1 MATFISRGSK
11 FLLDCEFQNFPVS
24 FVNGLRRISL
34 SEIPTVV
41 VRKPEVIANTTQMP
55 HEMITH
61 RMELLPINVDPTD
74 VETIRNAVI
83 ELRVGSAEKDQLL
96 TTDDFVVSSA
106 REHII
111 MKDKD
116 LDTPLLFIKVRAG
129 EEVHVKGSLAVELG
143 SQVCTSSMKYHID
156 EERARIDREAFV
168 KNGEDSRIFDNFYI
182 QKSYSVDDTGR
193 PNWIDLSIE
202 SVGVI
207 TSKQILKLAIVRFL
221 SEIDKWMENVKITRE
236 SEKNVYSITQ
246 EGTHTIGALLQE
258 VIYRN
263 KDTEFVSYDI
273 PHPLRKEMVL
283 RFSSSNKPED
293 VLLNAKKVIHSY
305 CEIVSNSL

>member
-24 FVNGLRRISL
+24 FVNGLRRITL

-41 VRKPEVIANTTQMP
+41 IHKPEVIANTTQMP

-61 RMELLPINVDPTD
+61 RMELLPINVEHTD

-83 ELRVGSAEKDQLL
+83 ELRVTASDKDQLF
-96 TTDDFVVSSA
+96 TTDDFVISSA
-106 REHII
+106 NQHII

-129 EEVHVKGSLAVELG
+129 EEIHVKGSLAVELG
-143 SQVCTSSMKYHID
+143 SQVCTTSMKYHID
-156 EERARIDREAFV
+156 DERAKIDREAFV
-168 KNGEDSRIFDNFYI
+168 KTGEDPRIYDNFYI

-207 TSKQILKLAIVRFL
+207 TSKQVLKLAVMRLI
-221 SEIDKWMENVKITRE
+221 SKIDEWMESAKIIRE
-236 SEKNVYSITQ
+236 SEKNVYSISQ
-246 EGTHTIGALLQE
+246 DGTHTIGALLQE

-273 PHPLRKEMVL
+273 PHPLREEMVL
-283 RFSSSNKPED
+283 RFHSSNKPED
-293 VLLNAKKVIHSY
+293 VLLNANKVIRSY
-305 CEIVSNSL
+305 CDIVSNSL